1 MATEGPIY
9 SSSLQGCVVH
19 VDVVHVDIDVAVV
32 HVDID
37 VDVVDVAV
45 DPVDVDVEDVDVKH
59 PFLSMAIMPAPL

>member
-19 VDVVHVDIDVAVV
+19 VDVVHVDIDVDVV

-37 VDVVDVAV
+37 VDAVDVAGNVAV
-45 DPVDVDVEDVDVKH
+45 DAVDVNGK
-59 PFLSMAIMPAPL
+59 SRRAG